1 LNKKAIFVVIPFK
14 NETKKQSLTKKT
26 IPFIRMLIHND
37 INLFKAVNPVIT
49 IGTFD
54 GVHHGHKEV
63 IAKLKEIADRVHGES
78 VIFTFYPH
86 PRLVVSAHESN
97 LRLLTTFNEKAHQL
111 ELAGIDHLVVYP
123 FTIDFAEL
131 TYEKFISD
139 ILIKKLN
146 LHTLVIGHDHRLGKN
161 REGTYDNVIS
171 LSKKLHFNVEKIDT
185 FLINGVDISSSKVR
199 TALQKGEIEKA
210 NEFLGYPYQLT
221 GMVTNG
227 SQVGRNIG
235 FPTANIIAADHSKL
249 VPGEGVYAVMV
260 EVEGKQYN
268 GMLNIGFRP
277 TINANADHRTV
288 EVHLFNFEDNI
299 YKKEITISFLKRIR
313 SEKKFDSVEELKIQL
328 IEDQKTVEKILS

>member
-1 LNKKAIFVVIPFK
+1 MF
-14 NETKKQSLTKKT
+14 
-26 IPFIRMLIHND
+26 IHND
-37 INLFKAVNPVIT
+37 INLFKAENPVIT

-54 GVHHGHKEV
+54 GVHQGHKKV
-63 IAKLKEIADRVHGES
+63 IGKLNEIAASVNGES

-97 LRLLTTFNEKAHQL
+97 LRLLTTFTEKTQQL

-131 TYEKFISD
+131 TYEKFITE

-161 REGTYDNVIS
+161 REGTFDNVIA

-185 FLINGVDISSSKVR
+185 FLINGTDISSSKIR

-210 NEFLGYPYQLT
+210 NQYLGYNYQLS
-221 GMVTNG
+221 GNVTSGN
-227 SQVGRNIG
+227 QIGRNIG
-235 FPTANIIAADHSKL
+235 FPTANIITTDPSKL
-249 VPGEGVYAVMV
+249 VPAEGVYAVKV
-260 EVEGKQYN
+260 NVDGKEYN

-277 TINANADHRTV
+277 TIAINADHRTI
-288 EVHLFNFEDNI
+288 EVHLFHFEEDI
-299 YKKEITISFLKRIR
+299 YQKEIIITFRKRIR
-313 SEKKFDSVEELKIQL
+313 DEQKFDSIEELRQQL
-328 IEDQKTVEKILS
+328 INDQKTAEEILA